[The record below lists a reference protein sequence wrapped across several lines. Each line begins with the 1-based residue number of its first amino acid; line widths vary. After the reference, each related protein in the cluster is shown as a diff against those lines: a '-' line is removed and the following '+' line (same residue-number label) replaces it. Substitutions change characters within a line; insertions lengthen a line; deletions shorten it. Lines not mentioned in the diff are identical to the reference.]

1 MAPPPPA
8 SMPLGQRMM
17 HLAQTLQFGWFVG
30 HLTLLFCSLRYS
42 LSYIFFKSSS
52 RWARFSYRTA
62 FVAAAATYGIVVY
75 KAFRARARSS
85 GRQQPGALNLLG
97 DENVQYLLMAL
108 VWLFSYQIPLA
119 LLPFTVYSVFHV
131 ATYTRAN
138 LIPTIQP
145 PQQTPSSSAGA
156 SPGGRPTSRPS
167 SPLADTI
174 GRFVKEY
181 YDASMTLVASLE
193 IFLWFR
199 VLFSAVIFTRGSW
212 LLLAVYTVFVRARYS
227 QSSFVQGA
235 VGQGV
240 ARVDALV
247 ANQNTPPVARQA
259 WETVKRLGRQATDA
273 TDLGRYAGGGQ
284 AGKKA
289 Q

>member
-8 SMPLGQRMM
+8 SMPLQQRLM

-30 HLTLLFCSLRYS
+30 HLTLLFCSLRYC
-42 LSYIFFKSSS
+42 LSYLTFNYYS

-62 FVAAAATYGIVVY
+62 FLAAAATYGIVVY
-75 KAFRARARSS
+75 KAYRARSRQ
-85 GRQQPGALNLLG
+85 GARQQPGALALLG

-108 VWLFSYQIPLA
+108 VWLFGRQIPLA

-138 LIPTIQP
+138 LIPTFQP
-145 PQQTPSSSAGA
+145 PQQTPAGSA
-156 SPGGRPTSRPS
+156 SPGRPATKS

-181 YDASMTLVASLE
+181 YDASMMLVASLE

-199 VLFSAVIFTRGSW
+199 VFGSAIIFTKGSW
-212 LLLAVYTVFVRARYS
+212 ILLAIYTVFLRARYS
-227 QSSFVQGA
+227 QSSFVQTA
-235 VGQGV
+235 IGQGV

-247 ANQNTPPVARQA
+247 ANQSIPPVARQG

-273 TDLGRYAGGGQ
+273 TDINRYIGGKGQ
-284 AGKKA
+284 QVPKKA

>member
-8 SMPLGQRMM
+8 SMPLQQRLM

-42 LSYIFFKSSS
+42 LSYITFNYYS

-75 KAFRARARSS
+75 KAYRARSRS
-85 GRQQPGALNLLG
+85 GSRQQPGALALLG

-108 VWLFSYQIPLA
+108 VWLFGRQIPLA

-138 LIPTIQP
+138 LIPTFQP
-145 PQQTPSSSAGA
+145 PQQSPAGSA
-156 SPGGRPTSRPS
+156 SPSGRTTTKS

-181 YDASMTLVASLE
+181 YDASMMLVASLE

-199 VLFSAVIFTRGSW
+199 VLGSAIIFTKGSW
-212 LLLAVYTVFVRARYS
+212 ILLAIYTVFVRARYS

-235 VGQGV
+235 IGQGV

-247 ANQNTPPVARQA
+247 ANQSTPPAGRQA
-259 WETVKRLGRQATDA
+259 WETVKRLGQQATDA
-273 TDLGRYAGGGQ
+273 TDINRYVGAKGQ
-284 AGKKA
+284 VPKKA

>member
-8 SMPLGQRMM
+8 SMPLGQRLM

-30 HLTLLFCSLRYS
+30 HLTLLFCSFRYS
-42 LSYIFFKSSS
+42 LSYITFNSYS

-75 KAFRARARSS
+75 KAFRARSRA
-85 GRQQPGALNLLG
+85 GKGPQPGALSLLA

-108 VWLFSYQIPLA
+108 VWLFGRQIPLA

-138 LIPTIQP
+138 LIPTLQP
-145 PQQTPSSSAGA
+145 PQQAPAGAA
-156 SPGGRPTSRPS
+156 SPGGRPATKPS
-167 SPLADTI
+167 ALADTI

-199 VLFSAVIFTRGSW
+199 VLFSAIIFTKGSW
-212 LLLAVYTVFVRARYS
+212 ILLVIYTVFVRARYS

-235 VGQGV
+235 VGQGI

-247 ANQNTPPVARQA
+247 ANQSTPPAARQA
-259 WETVKRLGRQATDA
+259 WETVKRLGRQATDS
-273 TDLGRYAGGGQ
+273 TDLNKYAGAQRPG
-284 AGKKA
+284 GKKA

>member
-8 SMPLGQRMM
+8 SMPLGQRLM

-30 HLTLLFCSLRYS
+30 HLTLLFCSLRYG
-42 LSYIFFKSSS
+42 LSYIFFKSYS

-75 KAFRARARSS
+75 KAFRARARSG
-85 GRQQPGALNLLG
+85 GRQQPGALALLG

-145 PQQTPSSSAGA
+145 PQQTPASGA
-156 SPGGRPTSRPS
+156 SPGGRATTKS

-199 VLFSAVIFTRGSW
+199 VLFSAIIFTKGSW
-212 LLLAVYTVFVRARYS
+212 ILLAVYTVFVRARYS

-240 ARVDALV
+240 ARIDALV
-247 ANQNTPPVARQA
+247 ANQNTPPVARQG
-259 WETVKRLGRQATDA
+259 WETAKRLGRQATDA
-273 TDLGRYAGGGQ
+273 TDISRFAGAQGPGM
-284 AGKKA
+284 KKA